1 MTRNKGEQKVLK
13 HALPGEADLFKNGL
27 KLIIEH
33 VPTST
38 EKKINSVEFSAF
50 LTTFS
55 DAYNSNWNA
64 EDVFG
69 RMDPIATFRSTRRA
83 ISVAWNIPSSSPEQ
97 AAENFFKVNK
107 LLQFLY
113 PLYTPQMGNGA
124 GTINMGPLFRVKF
137 GNLIQDARTGFGLL
151 GYVNGF
157 TMDPILEEGFFTYSS
172 DGILK
177 TGGVE
182 YIPKTIRLNFE
193 MTVVHEHPLGWR
205 KGEQNNYFFRG
216 GQKGFP
222 YGMGITPDQ
231 IADPPAALVPIP
243 TNKDNNTPGRAE
255 ESALLQSSRDFN
267 SGNKFGENT
276 YSLNVPIK
284 EEK

>member
-113 PLYTPQMGNGA
+113 SFYFLYHF
-124 GTINMGPLFRVKF
+124 IDSLFSHHT
-137 GNLIQDARTGFGLL
+137 N
-151 GYVNGF
+151 
-157 TMDPILEEGFFTYSS
+157 IL
-172 DGILK
+172 
-177 TGGVE
+177 
-182 YIPKTIRLNFE
+182 
-193 MTVVHEHPLGWR
+193 M
-205 KGEQNNYFFRG
+205 
-216 GQKGFP
+216 
-222 YGMGITPDQ
+222 
-231 IADPPAALVPIP
+231 
-243 TNKDNNTPGRAE
+243 
-255 ESALLQSSRDFN
+255 
-267 SGNKFGENT
+267 
-276 YSLNVPIK
+276 
-284 EEK
+284 

>member
-1 MTRNKGEQKVLK
+1 
-13 HALPGEADLFKNGL
+13 
-27 KLIIEH
+27 
-33 VPTST
+33 
-38 EKKINSVEFSAF
+38 
-50 LTTFS
+50 
-55 DAYNSNWNA
+55 
-64 EDVFG
+64 
-69 RMDPIATFRSTRRA
+69 
-83 ISVAWNIPSSSPEQ
+83 
-97 AAENFFKVNK
+97 
-107 LLQFLY
+107 
-113 PLYTPQMGNGA
+113 
-124 GTINMGPLFRVKF
+124 
-137 GNLIQDARTGFGLL
+137 
-151 GYVNGF
+151 
-157 TMDPILEEGFFTYSS
+157 
-172 DGILK
+172 
-177 TGGVE
+177 
-182 YIPKTIRLNFE
+182 

-231 IADPPAALVPIP
+231 IADPPAALVPIS